1 MEVSLPVEQAVGL
14 GLASLRVLGWLLL
27 APPFSYRGFPGPVKA
42 LLALALALVVQPDV
56 TPLVRGGLGAGGLTA
71 GAIMLAALQELL
83 VGVALGWLCYLV
95 FAAVQSAG
103 DLLDVFGGFQLA
115 QGYDPLMQSG
125 SSVLGRI
132 YQLLALALLF
142 ATGGHL
148 VVLGGLLRTYE
159 VLPVGTS
166 IDLSVVARVATE
178 GIAGLMLAALQI
190 AGPLIAVLFLTD
202 VGLGLLTRVA
212 PQLNAFALGFP
223 LKILVTLVLVG
234 LGASLL
240 PDVVRSLA
248 DQMAETVLGT
258 ARASADG

>member
-1 MEVSLPVEQAVGL
+1 MEVSLPL
-14 GLASLRVLGWLLL
+14 GEVVATALASLRVLGWMLL
-27 APPFSYRGFPGPVKA
+27 APPFSYKGFPAQVKA
-42 LLALALALVVQPDV
+42 MLALALALVVQPDV
-56 TPLVRGGLGAGGLTA
+56 AALVGTGLTA
-71 GAIMLAALQELL
+71 AAITAAAALELL
-83 VGVALGWLCYLV
+83 VGTALGWLCYLV

-132 YQLLALALLF
+132 YQLVALALLF
-142 ATGGHL
+142 ASGAHL
-148 VVLGGLLRTYE
+148 VVLAGLLRTFD
-159 VLPVGTS
+159 VLPVGAGL
-166 IDLSVVARVATE
+166 DLAVVARVGTE

-212 PQLNAFALGFP
+212 PQLNAFSLGFP

-234 LGASLL
+234 LTASLL

-248 DQMAETVLGT
+248 DQMAETVMGT

>member
-1 MEVSLPVEQAVGL
+1 MQVSLPLDEVVATA
-14 GLASLRVLGWLLL
+14 LASLRVLGWMLL
-27 APPFSYRGFPGPVKA
+27 APPFSYKGFPAQVKA

-56 TPLVRGGLGAGGLTA
+56 SALVATGLSAVALLATA
-71 GAIMLAALQELL
+71 AQEVLI
-83 VGVALGWLCYLV
+83 GTALGWLCFLV

-103 DLLDVFGGFQLA
+103 DLLDIFGGFQLA

-132 YQLLALALLF
+132 YQLVALALLF
-142 ATGGHL
+142 ASGAHL
-148 VVLGGLLRTYE
+148 VVLAGLLRTFE
-159 VLPVGTS
+159 VLPVGQS
-166 IDLSVVARVATE
+166 IDLSTVARVATE

-223 LKILVTLVLVG
+223 LKILVTLVLVS
-234 LGASLL
+234 LGATLL
-240 PDVVRSLA
+240 PDVVRTLA
-248 DQMAETVLGT
+248 EQMAETVLGT
-258 ARASADG
+258 ARASGDA

>member
-1 MEVSLPVEQAVGL
+1 MEVSLPLEQVVGL
-14 GLASLRVLGWLLL
+14 SLASLRVLGWLLL
-27 APPFSYRGFPGPVKA
+27 APPFSYKGFPGPVKA

-56 TPLVRGGLGAGGLTA
+56 SALVEGGLGAGSIL
-71 GAIMLAALQELL
+71 LAALQEIL
-83 VGVALGWLCYLV
+83 VGTTLGWLCYLV

-142 ATGGHL
+142 ASGGHL
-148 VVLGGLLRTYE
+148 VVLRGLLRTFE
-159 VLPVGTS
+159 VLPVGQS
-166 IDLSVVARVATE
+166 IDLSTVARVATE
-178 GIAGLMLAALQI
+178 GVAGLMLAALQI

-234 LGASLL
+234 LTATLL
-240 PDVVRSLA
+240 PDVVRGLA
-248 DQMAETVLGT
+248 EQMAETVMGT
-258 ARASADG
+258 ARASAGA